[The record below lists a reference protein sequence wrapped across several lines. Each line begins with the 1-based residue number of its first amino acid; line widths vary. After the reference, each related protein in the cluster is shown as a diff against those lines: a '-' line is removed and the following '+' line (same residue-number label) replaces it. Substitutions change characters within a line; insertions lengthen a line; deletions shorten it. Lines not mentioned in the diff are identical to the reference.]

1 MNKKEKS
8 NPKEPQ
14 NQNYEFKKMNTSQ
27 NIKKK
32 KDEINSRA
40 LLKII

>member
-1 MNKKEKS
+1 MSKDEKINSKES
-8 NPKEPQ
+8 R